1 MPTADEIVEVA
12 VEHLARA
19 PHAIIAYDTTLLYAP
34 THTSTHSRAHSEDVA
49 TETQS

>member
-1 MPTADEIVEVA
+1 VPTADEIVEVA

-19 PHAIIAYDTTLLYAP
+19 PHAIIAYDTTLLCTPDALRG
-34 THTSTHSRAHSEDVA
+34 RAA